1 MLKKPVS
8 FRMRH
13 LISCVLITASACICI
28 SFLVLVLFNRQIS
41 DIKEKDYLT
50 KMKLAAND
58 LDVQQEIME
67 SISYMVKIT
76 PCYREFYAARN
87 AYYDLDIIEDMTKF
101 QNYSPVVSSYY
112 CLLSYSNSV
121 YSPKGK
127 LDISEFIYYTLGIR
141 DGSMGKEDLLS
152 SDSFWIRRHPTQ
164 KDVLLAVAPFYI
176 SSYLGGESP
185 GSPDACMIFFI
196 PASYLQQRL
205 AQISGLPADGLRLCW
220 NDQQIWGGQ
229 APAAGPSLHVVSE
242 GGGFRLF
249 SSLPVREMYP
259 QNKTLSLLYLLV
271 LMGATILF
279 AIFALLAGKR
289 SYSPFDR
296 IIKKLDISPN
306 GNIHDIEKEIEK
318 IQESQHYNLEQFQKN
333 LQEIARQRCELVKRI
348 LFAKLNIAGRNEGID
363 ELMAEAGISLNRPLF
378 CVLVLRY
385 SGSAL
390 TEGRMSLLAQSACDG
405 EIGVY
410 SAGQY
415 EPGCFILIL
424 NYSAYGQEKEIV
436 PVLQES
442 LEGAQAEITLGDVY
456 DDVSMLHLSL
466 VSAFAKQ
473 QSPAA
478 LPAEAPLENWYDDRD
493 VWLVMEAVKQ
503 GDGAKAHQY
512 LEAVIHKLK
521 DSYPSILFQRCICM
535 DITNCLLK
543 TLHQIALRIDQ
554 KYLYKL
560 SIANDLDEFSQELD
574 VVIGRICE
582 AADLRK
588 QQMEYRVIDYIKE
601 VFTTDKFTIFEIAE
615 HFGLSERE
623 VGAIVKKI
631 TGMPYKEFII
641 HLRIERAKALLAE
654 NSFNVAQ
661 TGEAVGY
668 SNIPYFI
675 KLFRKNT
682 GYTPGEY
689 KKKAVSQGS
698 F

>member
-1 MLKKPVS
+1 MFKKPVS

-28 SFLVLVLFNRQIS
+28 SFLVLILFNRQIN

-50 KMKLAAND
+50 KMNLAAND

-76 PCYREFYAARN
+76 PCYREFYASRN
-87 AYYDLDIIEDMTKF
+87 AYYDLDIIEDITKF
-101 QNYSPVVSSYY
+101 QTYSPVVSNYY
-112 CLLSYSNSV
+112 CLLSYSDSV

-127 LDISEFIYYTLGIR
+127 LDVSEFIFYILGIR
-141 DGSMGKEDLLS
+141 DGSMSKKDLLS
-152 SDSFWIRRHPTQ
+152 SDSFWIRRHPTEPGI
-164 KDVLLAVAPFYI
+164 LLAVAPFNI
-176 SSYLGGESP
+176 SSRIGGELP
-185 GSPDACMIFFI
+185 DSPDACMIFCI
-196 PASYLQQRL
+196 PAGYLQQRL
-205 AQISGLPADGLRLCW
+205 EQISGLSSKGLSLYW
-220 NDQQIWGGQ
+220 NEQQIWGDELDT
-229 APAAGPSLHVVSE
+229 ASHALHVVSE
-242 GGGFRLF
+242 SGGFQLF
-249 SSLPVREMYP
+249 STLPLNQMYP
-259 QNKTLSLLYLLV
+259 QNKTFSILYLMV
-271 LMGATILF
+271 LTGVTILF
-279 AIFALLAGKR
+279 AMFALLAGKK

-296 IIKKLDISPN
+296 IIKKLNISPN

-318 IQESQHYNLEQFQKN
+318 IQESHHYNLEQFQKN

-348 LFAKLNIAGRNEGID
+348 LFAKLNIIDRNEGID

-385 SGSAL
+385 SGNAI
-390 TEGRMSLLAQSACDG
+390 TEGRMSLLAQSASDG

-410 SAGQY
+410 SAGLY
-415 EPGCFILIL
+415 KPGCFILIV
-424 NYSAYGQEKEIV
+424 NHSAYGQEKEIV

-442 LEGAQAEITLGDVY
+442 LEGMDAEVTLGDVY

-466 VSAFAKQ
+466 ISAFAKQ
-473 QSPAA
+473 QDPTAA
-478 LPAEAPLENWYDDRD
+478 QADVPIENWYDDRD
-493 VWLVMEAVKQ
+493 VWLVMEAAKE
-503 GDGAKAHQY
+503 GDAAKAHQY
-512 LEAVIHKLK
+512 LAAVVHKLK
-521 DSYPSILFQRCICM
+521 SSYPSILFQRCICM

-543 TLHQIALRIDQ
+543 TLHQISLRLDQ
-554 KYLYKL
+554 KYLYRL
-560 SIANDLDEFSQELD
+560 SIANDLNEFQQELD
-574 VVIGRICE
+574 VVLDQICE
-582 AADLRK
+582 AAELRK
-588 QQMEYRVIDYIKE
+588 EQLEYRVIDYIKE
-601 VFTTDKFTIFEIAE
+601 VFDTDKFTIFEIVE

-641 HLRIERAKALLAE
+641 HLRIERAKELLAE
-654 NSFNVAQ
+654 DRYNVAQ
-661 TGEAVGY
+661 TGEAAGY

-689 KKKAVSQGS
+689 KKKIASQGS